1 MSDAASLPNAESPPH
16 APAARAGVRGTW
28 VLVAV
33 LISLTATAL
42 VSFVTGF
49 DAAALWHF
57 VERLSASTVI
67 AVLGLFLLRLVLGGL
82 RLRHLSEHALTA
94 RQGLRGQLAWE
105 FFSAVTPPL
114 VGGGPL
120 VAVFLARDSRLR
132 ASKATL
138 TVLSVLVYEQVWTT
152 FSVAAVLLAA
162 LKRPV
167 FPSTLPTW
175 AAISIV
181 GYLLGTAL
189 WAALLVTVVFLRPG
203 WIERFVGWAARHRAL
218 ARSRDR
224 IAAEAADLRGRA
236 EAMRK
241 HGWRFHAYAML
252 LTTAAW
258 IVRYGMLVIVVK
270 AVVPDL
276 DVSLFVLRE
285 VAMMVTSFATP
296 TPGSAGGAEALYAI
310 FLGPLL
316 HPPSMVAPTMLV
328 WRFLNFYVFLPLGLY
343 LTWRGVKR

>member
-1 MSDAASLPNAESPPH
+1 MPFPDADPHTAASE
-16 APAARAGVRGTW
+16 ARSGVRTAW
-28 VLVAV
+28 VLAAV

-57 VERLSASTVI
+57 AERLSGGTV
-67 AVLGLFLLRLVLGGL
+67 AVVFGLFALRLALGGL
-82 RLRHLSEHALTA
+82 RLRHLSEHALA
-94 RQGLRGQLAWE
+94 FRQGLRGQLAWE
-105 FFSAVTPPL
+105 FFSAVTPPF

-120 VAVFLARDSRLR
+120 VAIFLARDGRLR
-132 ASKATL
+132 ASTATL
-138 TVLSVLVYEQVWTT
+138 TVLSALVYEQVWTT
-152 FSVAAVLLAA
+152 LSVAVVLIAA
-162 LKRPV
+162 LKLPV
-167 FPSTLPTW
+167 FPQTMPPW
-175 AAISIV
+175 ATVAIV

-189 WAALLVTVVFLRPG
+189 WAALLVTVVFLRPE
-203 WIERFVGWAARHRAL
+203 WIARFVRWAARHHRL
-218 ARSRDR
+218 ARYRDR
-224 IAAEAADLRGRA
+224 IEAEAADLRDRA
-236 EAMRK
+236 EAMRR
-241 HGWRFHAYAML
+241 HGWRFHALAML

-258 IVRYGMLVIVVK
+258 VARYGMLVVVVM

-276 DVSLFVLRE
+276 DVRLFVLRE

-296 TPGSAGGAEALYAI
+296 IPGSAGGAEALYAV

-328 WRFLNFYVFLPLGLY
+328 WRFLNFYIFLPLGLY

>member
-1 MSDAASLPNAESPPH
+1 MPDALPLPDADLPDAA
-16 APAARAGVRGTW
+16 PAGRSGVRTAW
-28 VLVAV
+28 VLAAV

-57 VERLSASTVI
+57 VERLSGGTVA
-67 AVLGLFLLRLVLGGL
+67 AVFALFALRLALGGL
-82 RLRHLSEHALTA
+82 RLRHLSEHALTV

-105 FFSAVTPPL
+105 FFSAVTPPF

-120 VAVFLARDSRLR
+120 VAVFLARDARLR
-132 ASKATL
+132 ASTATL
-138 TVLSVLVYEQVWTT
+138 TVLSALVYEQIWTT
-152 FSVAAVLLAA
+152 ASVAVVLLAA
-162 LKRPV
+162 LALPV
-167 FPSTLPTW
+167 FPATMPPW
-175 AAISIV
+175 ATVAIV

-189 WAALLVTVVFLRPG
+189 WAALLVTAVFLRPS
-203 WIERFVGWAARHRAL
+203 WIERFVGWAAKHRRL
-218 ARSRDR
+218 ARYRDR
-224 IAAEAADLRGRA
+224 VEAEAADLRDRA
-236 EAMRK
+236 EAMRR
-241 HGWRFHAYAML
+241 HGWRFHTLAML

-258 IVRYGMLVIVVK
+258 IARYAMLVVVVE

-276 DVSLFVLRE
+276 NATLFVLRE

-296 TPGSAGGAEALYAI
+296 VPGSAGGAEALYAV